1 MKFASRL
8 MFGAIAV
15 FGSAIIVLLWGA
27 ERASSATIVGLMGVL
42 LLSVVLALAVGRSI
56 SSKLVA
62 LSAAARAIAAGTLP
76 RFPNSRIP
84 EMAALVQALRQM
96 DRELTDRVEGLR
108 QEQAEGSAMIAAMG
122 EGIIASDQRGR
133 VVIANPAARR
143 LLGYRPDEPLPDLR
157 TLFRE
162 KLAREAVDEVLDG
175 AEVQEREFDFDG
187 QVISLNARQLAG
199 GGAVLVLHDLTQV
212 RRLEA
217 IRRDFVAN
225 VSHELKTPLTSI
237 SGYAETLAEGGV
249 DAATQQRF
257 LETIRS
263 NAMRMHRL
271 VDDLL
276 DLSRIESGRW
286 VPRPEATSAAVVAR
300 DVLGAVADHAGA
312 RGVALTLKLAADAD
326 TIFCDAAAL
335 GQILGN
341 LVDNS
346 LRYTPRGGTITVNT
360 IRTGATITISVVDTG
375 SGIPGEHHDRIFER
389 FYRAEP
395 SRSRAEGGTGLG
407 LAIVK
412 HLVEAHGGSVGVE
425 SGLGEGTTIWA
436 RFPDAPPDVTA
447 L

>member
-8 MFGAIAV
+8 VFGAFAV
-15 FGSAIIVLLWGA
+15 VALTVVALLWGA
-27 ERASSATIVGLMGVL
+27 ERASSATIVGLIGVL
-42 LLSVVLALAVGRSI
+42 LMSVVLALAVGRSI

-62 LSAAARAIAAGTLP
+62 LSAAARSIAAGTLP

-84 EMAALVQALRQM
+84 EMEALVQALRQM
-96 DRELTDRVEGLR
+96 DRELARRFEELQ
-108 QEQAEGSAMIAAMG
+108 QENAEGNAMIAAMG

-133 VVIANPAARR
+133 IVIVNAAARR
-143 LLGYRPDEPLPDLR
+143 LLGYGPDESLPDLR

-162 KLAREAVDEVLDG
+162 KPAREAVDEVLAG
-175 AEVQEREFDFDG
+175 EVVQDRELDFDG
-187 QVISLNARQLAG
+187 QIISLNARPLPG
-199 GGAVLVLHDLTQV
+199 SGAVLVLHDLTQV

-249 DAATQQRF
+249 DAATQLRF

-271 VDDLL
+271 IDDLL

-286 VPRPEATSAAVVAR
+286 VPRPEPTSVGAIAR
-300 DVLGAVADHAGA
+300 DIFGSVADHAAA
-312 RGVALTLKLAADAD
+312 RGVVLTFDLAADAD
-326 TIFCDAAAL
+326 TIYCDAAAL

-341 LVDNS
+341 LIDNS
-346 LRYTPRGGTITVNT
+346 LRYTPRGGTITV
-360 IRTGATITISVVDTG
+360 RTARIDTGVTLSVTDTG
-375 SGIPGEHHDRIFER
+375 SGIPGEHLDRIFER

-395 SRSRAEGGTGLG
+395 SRSREEGGTGLG

-412 HLVEAHGGSVGVE
+412 HLVEAHGGTVGVD
-425 SGLGEGTTIWA
+425 SSLGEGTTIWA
-436 RFPDAPPDVTA
+436 QFPDTPPDVTA